1 MAVKIIKGD
10 LLNCGADIICHQ
22 TNFFGMMGGGV
33 AAAIWNQ
40 LLDQQDRHEYCS
52 LCREMRGSLL
62 GSVQMLTH
70 HGKPFVANLFSQM
83 AEPDKFDSLT
93 DYRKLRRCLHEV
105 KMFANRTLLPL
116 YFVVRYSLL
125 GISICP

>member
-40 LLDQQDRHEYCS
+40 LLDQQDRKEYCS
-52 LCREMRGSLL
+52 LCREMRGGLL

-93 DYRKLRRCLHEV
+93 AEALPSAPPALRD
-105 KMFANRTLLPL
+105 
-116 YFVVRYSLL
+116 FVVHSGRMEGTWRDFVGRLVA
-125 GISICP
+125 

>member
-40 LLDQQDRHEYCS
+40 LL
-52 LCREMRGSLL
+52 
-62 GSVQMLTH
+62 
-70 HGKPFVANLFSQM
+70 
-83 AEPDKFDSLT
+83 
-93 DYRKLRRCLHEV
+93 RCAADCWAA
-105 KMFANRTLLPL
+105 FR
-116 YFVVRYSLL
+116 
-125 GISICP
+125 C

>member
-52 LCREMRGSLL
+52 LC
-62 GSVQMLTH
+62 Q
-70 HGKPFVANLFSQM
+70 
-83 AEPDKFDSLT
+83 
-93 DYRKLRRCLHEV
+93 
-105 KMFANRTLLPL
+105 
-116 YFVVRYSLL
+116 
-125 GISICP
+125 

>member
-22 TNFFGMMGGGV
+22 TNFFGMMG
-33 AAAIWNQ
+33 
-40 LLDQQDRHEYCS
+40 
-52 LCREMRGSLL
+52 
-62 GSVQMLTH
+62 SVQMLTH
-70 HGKPFVANLFSQM
+70 HGKPYVANLFSQM

-105 KMFANRTLLPL
+105 KMFAKRLHGGDA
-116 YFVVRYSLL
+116 R
-125 GISICP
+125 ISRLRHCWW

>member
-33 AAAIWNQ
+33 AASIWNQ
-40 LLDQQDRHEYCS
+40 LLDQQDRKEYCS
-52 LCREMRGSLL
+52 LCRDMRGSLL

-70 HGKPFVANLFSQM
+70 HGKPYVANLFSQM
-83 AEPDKFDSLT
+83 A
-93 DYRKLRRCLHEV
+93 
-105 KMFANRTLLPL
+105 
-116 YFVVRYSLL
+116 
-125 GISICP
+125 